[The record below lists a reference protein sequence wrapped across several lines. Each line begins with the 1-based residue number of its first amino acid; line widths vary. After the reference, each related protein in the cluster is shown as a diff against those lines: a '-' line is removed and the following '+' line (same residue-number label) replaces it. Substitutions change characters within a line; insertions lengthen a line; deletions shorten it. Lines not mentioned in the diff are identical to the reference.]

1 MLISL
6 WPGQEEAS
14 VNAPASSCQSDIY
27 EFHVQREILGKL
39 PLVVVVVVQG
49 YSLLPLA
56 SALAG
61 ALLAAF
67 ASFSPA

>member
-39 PLVVVVVVQG
+39 RLVVVVQG

-56 SALAG
+56 FALAG